1 MIEILTA
8 ISLAIALEGLLYAV
22 FPEAMKKFMV
32 RIIDQP
38 TKTLRRAGMVAMLL
52 HYFSFKVVAGKQIS
66 G

>member
-38 TKTLRRAGMVAMLL
+38 TKTLRRAGMVAML
-52 HYFSFKVVAGKQIS
+52 FGVACIWLVRI
-66 G
+66 